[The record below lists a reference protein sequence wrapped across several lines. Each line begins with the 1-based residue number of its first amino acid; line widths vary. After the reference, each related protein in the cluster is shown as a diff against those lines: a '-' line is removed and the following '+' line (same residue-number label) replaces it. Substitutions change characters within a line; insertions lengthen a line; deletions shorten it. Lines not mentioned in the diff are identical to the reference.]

1 MDPSPENLQHLTNF
15 LGQTLAPDAAT
26 RKQAEVQLGNAK
38 VQQGYPLL
46 LLRLVSSAAVPEQ
59 IRLQG
64 AIQFK
69 NLVVSHWVVS
79 EVHDFHVNEADKPA
93 VKAEIVEAM
102 LAVPDKLQP
111 FLSEALSCIS
121 KADFPLDMKW
131 PELVPKLMQSLSSP
145 DPAVII
151 ATLKTTHAIV
161 SKYVSAAHTDE
172 LWAEIA
178 MVLSQTHA
186 KLLETQQSCL
196 AMLQQQAAN
205 KPALDQLFQTLDL
218 IAKIFH
224 DLNYQDIPE
233 VFEDN
238 LDTWMAGFHTL
249 LTLPAPVTALFQPQ
263 VRHLPLQVALHHPPG
278 SVNPRFAQKQHH
290 APPNCPARPE
300 TLTRAAHPPQDDEE
314 KLSAMHSMQR
324 SICEALHL
332 YAEKV
337 CFRACPSLP
346 LALSLTRA
354 RTHSHTH
361 ILTHLLCCTYLSLP
375 FSFSLRP
382 PHPQGPHPASGLSA
396 GTPSAVDGLI
406 GKEFQLKTFWR

>member
-46 LLRLVSSAAVPEQ
+46 LLRLVSSAAVPDQ

-69 NLVVSHWVVS
+69 NLVVSHWVLS

-121 KADFPLDMKW
+121 KADFPLDQKW

-151 ATLKTTHAIV
+151 ATLKTTHAIAR
-161 SKYVSAAHTDE
+161 KYVTASHTDE

-186 KLLETQQSCL
+186 KLMETQVSCL

-249 LTLPAPVTALFQPQ
+249 LTLPAPVTALFQPE
-263 VRHLPLQVALHHPPG
+263 
-278 SVNPRFAQKQHH
+278 S
-290 APPNCPARPE
+290 
-300 TLTRAAHPPQDDEE
+300 DDD
-314 KLSAMHSMQR
+314 KLSAMHAMQR

-332 YAEKV
+332 YADKYIVIVEDSDRGSRPDEREVFQKHLGTFV
-337 CFRACPSLP
+337 EDIW
-346 LALSLTRA
+346 AL
-354 RTHSHTH
+354 
-361 ILTHLLCCTYLSLP
+361 LTHLGVQANYDELVAAAIGFLSSVLRGTH
-375 FSFSLRP
+375 FSFFQPAHLQSIVNNVVVPGLKIRESDEEDFEDNP
-382 PHPQGPHPASGLSA
+382 LEYMQVRHPKP
-396 GTPSAVDGLI
+396 
-406 GKEFQLKTFWR
+406 